1 MATGLSIPICLLTYS
16 GTTHQLISTPE
27 LTPEIVAP
35 VLLRITS
42 DDILN
47 SRISNMTDGEDGCRI
62 SRADV
67 LCQTKDWPAIADRA
81 EVGVERVGQF
91 AVV

>member
-1 MATGLSIPICLLTYS
+1 VSAYHPPFWHIE
-16 GTTHQLISTPE
+16 TTHQLVSAPE

-47 SRISNMTDGEDGCRI
+47 SRIPNVTDGEDGCRI
-62 SRADV
+62 SSADV
-67 LCQTKDWPAIADRA
+67 LCQTKDWPAIANGA
-81 EVGVERVGQF
+81 EVGVESVGQF